1 MVIMTMMI
9 MMIMMIMTIQECWSW
24 HQKADNDDGHHDD
37 DDHEDQDDNTRVLA
51 SAGKSKL
58 SCISTT
64 GQGQQRRYVLD
75 GFEIFKLLIFNI

>member
-1 MVIMTMMI
+1 MTMMI

-24 HQKADNDDGHHDD
+24 HQKADNDDGHHNDDD